1 MNPLDLV
8 QCGIERLD
16 SFSKAVIEAQ
26 HNLHGMDESDYS
38 AAQRGMLD
46 ELDQKGKSVFVLLG
60 FWDENDT
67 SDWRI
72 LPVSLAHCY
81 LYWLQK
87 KLHELMPA
95 KHPKREYFCPESFGL
110 RLIADW
116 ENTLLRGFLRWAVVQ
131 AHKPSSAVHS
141 LLQMHSSDDAAKYVV
156 PKPKGD
162 MKVALVRVTDLP
174 ELLDHWD
181 QRVVS
186 GPAEEE
192 MVEVCRS
199 NKPNFRRSI
208 LQGLFVL
215 AWKVPRDYEDMW
227 MDGQGFAIPDVP
239 ESI

>member
-8 QCGIERLD
+8 RCGIERLD
-16 SFSKAVIEAQ
+16 SLSKAVTEAQ
-26 HNLHGMDESDYS
+26 HNLHGMDGSDYS

-46 ELDQKGKSVFVLLG
+46 ELDQKR
-60 FWDENDT
+60 ET
-67 SDWRI
+67 
-72 LPVSLAHCY
+72 
-81 LYWLQK
+81 
-87 KLHELMPA
+87 
-95 KHPKREYFCPESFGL
+95 EYFCPESFGL

-141 LLQMHSSDDAAKYVV
+141 LLQMYSSDDAAKYVV

-174 ELLDHWD
+174 ELLDHWY

-199 NKPNFRRSI
+199 NKPNFRRPI
-208 LQGLFVL
+208 FQGLFVL
-215 AWKVPRDYEDMW
+215 AWKVPGDYGDMW